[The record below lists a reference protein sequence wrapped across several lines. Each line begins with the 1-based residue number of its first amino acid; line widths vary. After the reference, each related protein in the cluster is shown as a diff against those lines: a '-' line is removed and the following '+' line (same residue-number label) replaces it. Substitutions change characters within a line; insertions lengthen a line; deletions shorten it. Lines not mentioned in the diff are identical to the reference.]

1 MSMPPDLSRLAGL
14 FNAAPFWVGCIAARC
29 VEDRLRHD
37 DATVRLQ
44 RLLSLAESGGNVM
57 ADPEFARWLAY

>member
-1 MSMPPDLSRLAGL
+1 MNAPPNMNRLAGL
-14 FNAAPFWVGCIAARC
+14 FNGPGFWRGAIAARR

-37 DATVRLQ
+37 EATVRLQ